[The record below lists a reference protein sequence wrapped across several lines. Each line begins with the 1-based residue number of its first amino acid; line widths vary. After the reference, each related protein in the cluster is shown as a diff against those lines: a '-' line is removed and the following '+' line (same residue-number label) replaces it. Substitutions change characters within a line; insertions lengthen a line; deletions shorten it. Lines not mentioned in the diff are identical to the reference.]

1 VDIFQRSIHSNVKK
15 LDDDRLLVT
24 SSLLDLE
31 HSFHLEMVVRV
42 STATIESAK
51 GAMSKTPLT
60 RCLRGTEGIPGL
72 AGLSIGRGVV
82 REIQRRL
89 GGPRGCAHMV
99 ELIHDA
105 VRLVSMLLIG
115 DTVDYWGGLKESLS
129 EEEIVARGR
138 EKLKNTCLVFAEE

>member
-1 VDIFQRSIHSNVKK
+1 MDIFQRSIHSNVKR
-15 LDDDRLLVT
+15 LDADRLLVT

-42 STATIESAK
+42 STAGIESAT

-60 RCLRGTEGIPGL
+60 RCLKGTEGIPEL
-72 AGLSIGRGVV
+72 AGLTIGRGVV

-99 ELIHDA
+99 ELITDA

-115 DTVDYWGGLKESLS
+115 DTVNYWDELKEELS

>member
-1 VDIFQRSIHSNVKK
+1 MDIFQRSIHSNVKR
-15 LDDDRLLVT
+15 LDEDRLLVT

-31 HSFHLEMVVRV
+31 HSFHLELVVRV
-42 STATIESAK
+42 STATIESAR

-60 RCLRGTEGIPGL
+60 RCLRGTEGIPDL
-72 AGLSIGRGVV
+72 AGLTIGRGVV
-82 REIQRRL
+82 KEIQRRL

-115 DTVDYWGGLKESLS
+115 DTVDYWGGLKAQLTED
-129 EEEIVARGR
+129 EIVERGR
-138 EKLKNTCLVFAEE
+138 EKLRNTCLVFAEE